1 MLIFFIELGPGPR
14 WAQTYPFKDTIS
26 LSLERLQ
33 FLKQLCIV
41 HNFKPCF
48 FKKRMDCAWD
58 SNPGPRDGR
67 RRQNHGAMAAT
78 LILNLV

>member
-48 FKKRMDCAWD
+48 FKKRMD
-58 SNPGPRDGR
+58 GVLGIRTRGR
-67 RRQNHGAMAAT
+67 GMVGADKT
-78 LILNLV
+78 TELWRPP